1 MFDDLTKEEIEGLLE
16 EYVATATNPKYGGDM
31 DVVNSKFPEFKGVDK
46 GLLEEYLATAENPEY
61 GGDMDI
67 INSKFPEFFEKK
79 EKNLAD
85 IQPGDVTTAE
95 STTSD
100 GLDDYVPL
108 SFEDLEGLAPSTM
121 QVQQDATS
129 TELAEKVQI
138 SIDESTLAKEQALKK
153 DEEKEIVKEKY
164 AKDLQVWSKEALKQ
178 DQEFSWEAGSKP
190 STVTATPESITVAS
204 DPTVKVETSQ
214 EVEERHRVNRIEQRK
229 SLSIELQEDLAK
241 MEADEENQL
250 NIFEKRLNQ
259 IDLTNE
265 TEETIVPALNY
276 LFQDYGFTF
285 EETSISPNAIKITA
299 PGVDRDGNKIER
311 VIDFAEWTQYID
323 PSGFWSKRHQE
334 MGGREDHETEIADFI
349 RENRDIAFRV
359 DENKQKVVNKE
370 QLDQVTKDFNIEANE
385 YMQAVKE
392 LNSEAKPLLEQY
404 ETLSPQIQEYE
415 KQLEILK
422 TAQKKLKTKGEE
434 YDRMAEGGVTN
445 EEQLNQ
451 AAKDYNKE
459 ANAYRQAAKK
469 FDQKYKPVLE
479 QYNTLLPQIQENRKK
494 LKGLDDTHNN
504 LKTKG
509 KEYDTMVGEYAMMRA
524 EGGGAWRQFKDMA
537 KSGVGKLLGFGAEL
551 ILTTGAY
558 AYSSP
563 LLANMSSAE
572 REKFIKELKY
582 GKDDKSINPYSKTAT
597 KLARNTDEGLV
608 EFMEDIVFKAVGRA
622 STEEYLQDGQQA
634 DLFSGKGLLNVAF
647 GVTEF
652 LTAAPGGIVGI
663 IALSAQYT
671 NQEMRDNPAF
681 DDVPEW
687 ERGAVSL
694 TIGTAVGVLERL
706 GFKNVLKSNPGL
718 VAYFTRNALRR
729 NPGTMKTFN
738 EYVEQEVNSL
748 IKKGALRMLA
758 GGAAEFETGGLQE
771 IADISLK
778 KVYNLIKEGELFET
792 PEDLLAA
799 GAQVLHGATAE
810 AMGGHM
816 LAAPQA
822 FSYALGTNEI
832 SEIDDNT
839 FRMLEEMSKDSKY
852 LDLVT
857 SKLEQQVVNQEITKA
872 DMDKILTDYNRMNGA
887 MQKMPEGINTKN
899 KKQLLSLF
907 MEHQTLKSKMEK
919 TDDVFNK
926 KNKEELEKI
935 ENRIDG
941 VLEANEVEASAQE
954 VLETK
959 PGETQVFYAEKLED
973 VPEEFRGR
981 ANKVED
987 DANEITFREKLFG
1000 LPIGKKKG
1008 AKIGEYYTYTLD
1020 GAEIKEVAKKK
1031 EAKEKIAQKEKE
1043 KARTPIATETYE
1055 SMEEVPSEIKDAAII
1070 IRDKDGKVEVEYK
1083 DTEGNAKV
1091 ETFDSK
1097 ENIPEEIIDA
1107 DAVITEMEDGSL
1119 SVDYKEDE
1127 VSIESPDI
1135 TETFDSKEAIP
1146 QAIIDVVGEENIV
1159 EEDGKFT
1166 VTYKETDVL
1175 GATLEA
1181 KKKEAEPVATE
1192 DVDLETQ
1199 KAEIEERREEKL
1211 KDNEYK
1217 IVEEVHEVEFTSPDD
1232 NIHTAKVL
1240 FNKDGSG
1247 KLIQFDENGERI
1259 GETKINKR
1267 LREVEKDNVAKI
1279 VNLVAG
1285 ADAKVISSRKTSNEK
1300 GSVENKINA
1309 KYDAEL
1315 DALDKK
1321 KKAKKKEA
1329 PVQEEADIEAQKAK
1343 IEKRLNKQKET
1354 LTSKD
1359 SNVKHHAFNNI
1370 GEEYEEGMNVTVRNF
1385 KDNSSSE
1392 VTGVEV
1398 ITQVYSS
1405 AEIDKD
1411 GVQTKPAEV
1420 EVTRFN
1426 SIEDANKYIKEEYDK
1441 QVGLIKKTEKELAA
1455 LEKKSKK
1462 KEDPQFQLETQ
1473 KQTEGKK
1480 KELVESAIKQME
1492 EVLPE
1497 TAQTVEAPEAK
1508 KVIPIVIKKNTKL
1521 AKKLKKVGLGFLV
1534 GKKINLVMADQL
1546 KVSDDYMGGPFFPL
1560 INSLFGKVAWASMN
1574 NTAGG
1579 SIINGAI
1586 DADYSVVF
1594 NMSPTAV
1601 FSNKAFRQEIL
1612 KNLSPQ
1618 KQKQL
1623 YNLIQNSDKFKATKK
1638 SKYILEKSKNL
1649 EEMFALMD
1657 SKDKKVKFNVE
1668 DKIKFFNNLVP
1679 TQGVQAT
1686 SDVFAFMQK
1695 NGLNM
1700 EQILPNVQEQFAKD
1714 LPMGALTTILEVRVN
1729 ETKTYDSKSKI
1740 PKEIK
1745 DDPGTTIVKTND
1757 NKYEVTYGRRINQV
1771 VAEINEDVSS
1781 GRITEK
1787 EGKKRIQEARKNAL
1801 ITKEQQKAEGLKP
1814 HPNYAVYIR
1823 GRAVALLKET
1833 VPFWDVLA
1841 SYKEIIDKKIAG
1853 QITDRDSYS
1862 VTYKGKDAKAL
1873 VKVKDDGSRE
1883 IEVRV
1888 NSKKVKGFSIP
1899 SENNI
1904 AIETYIKK
1912 NIGPIKG
1919 LTKGKKISAKAAETG
1934 AYSSGMV
1941 GASRVETAVAPAKDA
1956 YQRFVEKISKAFPGV
1971 EVVASQKEFDAL
1983 VADIN
1988 NKQRLVNG
1996 QVLTT
2001 KNQNIY
2007 GAVYEGKLYLN
2018 PALRNYNTPV
2028 HEFGHIWLNTAKAMK
2043 SELYNKGIDL
2053 IKKDSTYVDQVK
2065 ANEDYKRVIK
2075 RMREA
2080 GVSQAD
2086 IDQYI
2091 NEEALATAIGDKGE
2105 SFATAAIERNFKAW
2119 LTDLF
2124 NFVKK
2129 LTGISKLTAT
2139 EVQNLNLDEFLQGV
2153 VVDIMSEN
2161 PLFKKAELSNFS
2173 NQLQLMA
2180 SDGTN
2185 FTIGQIVKIGRQ
2197 EGFSDSAIKNYL
2209 KSKGHKVAKINDAMA
2224 IKVDM
2229 FTQVPD
2235 MFNTVFEGRPEG
2247 LKFFNNIRN
2256 KINNWTRTRW
2266 GKGKS
2271 FSEFRAKAM
2280 EILMESDVFKAQ
2292 SKTNQEKLIMGMDSF
2307 IGRKSAKD
2315 AAAPIQSIKNTVE
2328 LLKKSDW
2335 ENNIPKAQKSLRL
2348 ATKPITATKMHKEK
2362 GTKIHKLINNL
2373 NKKNYQESIKKID
2386 DLLTEIISDDKQITV
2401 KTNADLR
2408 KLKDKMTSYYKMLD
2422 YAKVK
2427 GETSKVIKE
2436 IKTVAQ
2442 ALTRNIGKENK
2453 DIIAKILSAS
2463 KSMNTD
2469 NAGVAIP
2476 EIVEALNELYFKLK
2490 TQNQTTAQL
2499 ARAVKSLKEQVQ
2511 RRKEQAKNL
2520 AEIKTKLT
2528 KEIKEA
2534 IILLRDLD
2542 VKDYRYSAVQRILG
2556 KVNNAN
2562 INNIAAVSAQVAN
2575 IFSGITESHRKKK
2588 LVQIKKFIKEHAK
2601 TKRDSSGKIKAKKA
2615 VGAFGQEFF
2624 AAFDKFLALVEKN
2637 KETPTAL
2644 YNAINERQTLK
2655 SAYPD
2660 EKGYQDALNRMGES
2674 SDAEQVLTKKHIAEI
2689 DKILKE
2695 EDTSPYVSVVPE
2707 LAIGLN
2713 SMTLDQLNNF
2723 FENDLKQKKIE
2734 FTKYLQEKL
2743 QIEKEARDKLQEQA
2757 IKQTAQEVPDMFSEN
2772 QAEVDGVTEMYKV
2785 LKTDNEIGLEGK
2797 KIQGIKKAIKK
2808 IKENINT
2815 TTMFG
2820 GVQLLGTLST
2830 ICNNLDNL
2838 PNGRDFFT
2846 ENIYKRLNRA
2856 FSRFTKGVQDQKA
2869 VFDQIAQ
2876 SIHEDLDYKEIKK
2889 LIFKTPAL
2897 KITVLT
2903 PKSTSPGQ
2911 QKKIDKI
2918 KAEIK
2923 KLNKKNRKENKQEI
2937 QAKKDEITRMSE
2949 DLAASRKKHN
2959 EVDFKA
2965 DELMRI
2971 YALCKNE
2978 DQRAKLKKQGIT
2990 DDVLAEIEMNLGEDL
3005 TAFVDGI
3012 VEYLSNDYYN
3022 SVNGVYSD
3030 VNNVNLTK
3038 IPNYF
3043 PTKTES
3049 INSALTAI
3057 KLSDSDQFG
3066 AAFSAQFASSLK
3078 ERTDRGG
3085 DVSFFD
3091 SKYKNYTFTSELENH
3106 IGSSERFKAYAHD
3119 VKVINSI
3126 ARNPVVATLLKR
3138 TGLAKLT
3145 NTIINNEINPI
3156 SNSMH
3161 VIIRHM
3167 FSAYVGKQ
3175 IGFKPMQFLKQS
3187 TSAILSFPKYT
3198 NNLSKNL
3205 PREAEIAA
3213 NTVLYSYDQAKVYGQ
3228 PWKWRSIIKEAMEVS
3243 PLFRDR
3249 IESFKGRGG
3258 YAAME
3263 TSINDTEENNR
3274 FWKWVRNAHRLG
3286 AIPTMAG
3293 DIMGVLGYWAVYKR
3307 DLANGMSP
3315 TKALEKFEDY
3325 NKTQQTKRGTELNI
3339 IQIESKSGGIKG
3351 PVFSMLTTFNSTIF
3365 LMSSLVLESV
3375 NNMGK
3380 IIAEP
3385 KTNKGKIKAVRKAIL
3400 SSDGLNFIFAMGLGN
3415 AAFTFMSN
3423 IAKVLYGDDDDYEEV
3438 LERTEDAMMGYNLL
3452 YNIPIIGIAFEE
3464 LGKDEGSYITPTEG
3478 VNPVHAMVKE
3488 WIKASSQLEDDEL
3501 SSAYREILFEYGTG
3515 INLDFFKGVMDYVN
3529 DENPEQRGYKVAGV
3543 SNWYRPRN

>member
-1 MFDDLTKEEIEGLLE
+1 MNEEILRDLYNLYIKKELLNEKETFFSDFKNATPEEVSELYKLAAKKNILNKNETPFSLYEDAWGL
-16 EYVATATNPKYGGDM
+16 
-31 DVVNSKFPEFKGVDK
+31 SQ
-46 GLLEEYLATAENPEY
+46 
-61 GGDMDI
+61 
-67 INSKFPEFFEKK
+67 

-85 IQPGDVTTAE
+85 VQPGDITTAE
-95 STTSD
+95 TYGGSIQDFAESEEVI
-100 GLDDYVPL
+100 LPQE
-108 SFEDLEGLAPSTM
+108 EDPGILA
-121 QVQQDATS
+121 QIDQDNTVR
-129 TELAEKVQI
+129 EKKENQERQI
-138 SIDESTLAKEQALKK
+138 AKQE
-153 DEEKEIVKEKY
+153 Y
-164 AKDLQVWSKEALKQ
+164 AKDLKQWSEKALKQ
-178 DQEFSWEAGSKP
+178 DQEFSWDAGAQP
-190 STVTATPESITVAS
+190 TTLAATEEVQTIAS
-204 DPTVKVETSQ
+204 DPTVKVDTRHES
-214 EVEERHRVNRIEQRK
+214 EERQKSGLLEQRE
-229 SLSIELQEDLAK
+229 SLSVGLQEDLAE

-250 NIFEKRLNQ
+250 NVFEKKLKQ

-299 PGVDRDGNKIER
+299 PGVDRDGNKKER
-311 VIDFAEWTQYID
+311 VIDFAEWSQYID
-323 PSGFWSKRHQE
+323 PSGFFSKRQQE
-334 MGGREDHETEIADFI
+334 MSGREDHETEIANFI
-349 RENRDIAFRV
+349 RENRDINFRV
-359 DENKQKVVNKE
+359 DENKQKVINEE
-370 QLDQVTKDFNIEANE
+370 QLNKVTKDFNVEANGYLQE
-385 YMQAVKE
+385 TKR
-392 LNSEAKPLLEQY
+392 LNQESEA
-404 ETLSPQIQEYE
+404 I
-415 KQLEILK
+415 KQLI
-422 TAQKKLKTKGEE
+422 EE
-434 YDRMAEGGVTN
+434 SAGKYTEGSP
-445 EEQLNQ
+445 EEQKILSRIRQ
-451 AAKDYNKE
+451 YQKE
-459 ANAYRQAAKK
+459 VGSLVA
-469 FDQKYKPVLE
+469 LE
-479 QYNTLLPQIQENRKK
+479 
-494 LKGLDDTHNN
+494 DN

-509 KEYDTMVGEYAMMRA
+509 KEYDIMVGEYAMMRA
-524 EGGGAWRQFKDMA
+524 EGGGAYRQFKDQI
-537 KSGVGKLLGFGAEL
+537 KSGVGKILGFGL
-551 ILTTGAY
+551 DVGLTGFGYTYGLDDEA
-558 AYSSP
+558 
-563 LLANMSSAE
+563 M
-572 REKFIKELKY
+572 KEMKY
-582 GKDDKSINPYSKTAT
+582 GKDDKSVNPFSKLAT
-597 KLARNTDEGLV
+597 KMARDTDEGAV
-608 EFMEDIVFKAVGRA
+608 EYMEDLLFKAVGRA
-622 STEEYLQDGQQA
+622 STKEYLQDVQQA
-634 DLFSGKGLLNVAF
+634 DLFSAKGLLNVAF

-652 LTAAPGGIVGI
+652 LTAAPAGLPGI

-671 NQEMRDNPAF
+671 SQEMRDNPLF

-687 ERGAVSL
+687 ERGAVAL
-694 TIGTAVGVLERL
+694 TIGTAVGVLENI
-706 GFKNVLKSNPGL
+706 GFKNVLKSNPGIMNTIITK
-718 VAYFTRNALRR
+718 VLRR
-729 NPGTMKTFN
+729 NPATMKTFS
-738 EYVEQEVNSL
+738 EYVEQDVKSL
-748 IKKGALRMLA
+748 IKKGALTIGA
-758 GGAAEFETGGLQE
+758 GGAAEFETGAFQE
-771 IADISLK
+771 AADIGLK
-778 KVYNLIKEGELFET
+778 EIYNHMKEAELFET
-792 PEDLLAA
+792 PEGFTETAI
-799 GAQVLHGATAE
+799 QVFEGATAE
-810 AMGGHM
+810 AMGGKM
-816 LAAPQA
+816 MAAPKA

-832 SEIDDNT
+832 SEIDNNT
-839 FRMLEEMSKDSKY
+839 FQMLEEMSKDSKY

-857 SKLEQQVVNQEITKA
+857 SKLGQQVVNQEITKA

-907 MEHQTLKSKMEK
+907 MEHQTLKNKMEK

-926 KNKEELEKI
+926 KNKEELAKI
-935 ENRIDG
+935 EDRIDG
-941 VLEANEVEASAQE
+941 VLEANEVETSAQE

-959 PGETQVFYAEKLED
+959 AGETQVFYAEKLED

-987 DANEITFREKLFG
+987 DTNEITFREKLFG
-1000 LPIGKKKG
+1000 LPIGKNKG

-1043 KARTPIATETYE
+1043 KARTPIATETYK
-1055 SMEEVPSEIKDAAII
+1055 SMEAVPSEIKDAAVV
-1070 IRDKDGKVEVEYK
+1070 IRDKEGKVEVEYK
-1083 DTEGNAKV
+1083 DAEGNAKV

-1097 ENIPEEIIDA
+1097 ENIPQEIIDA
-1107 DAVITEMEDGSL
+1107 DAVITEMEDKSI

-1146 QAIIDVVGEENIV
+1146 QTIIDVVGEENII

-1181 KKKEAEPVATE
+1181 KKKEAPVQEAATPQFMMKTDQRGAVE
-1192 DVDLETQ
+1192 SAMGQIKELMHTQSGAEGMYKSAYKVPVMKDGNTITMPDGNLSFEIKNENANIIGKVKGVDFGKSPMSEKRGEVFILESKNKRQGYGKDIMLEALYLMRMNDVELVKFTQPSKEGSPFNDALEKQGYIT
-1199 KAEIEERREEKL
+1199 KVTKL
-1211 KDNEYK
+1211 EGSPTTEYK
-1217 IVEEVHEVEFTSPDD
+1217 INDKVVEEKFEE
-1232 NIHTAKVL
+1232 
-1240 FNKDGSG
+1240 
-1247 KLIQFDENGERI
+1247 
-1259 GETKINKR
+1259 KINQ
-1267 LREVEKDNVAKI
+1267 I
-1279 VNLVAG
+1279 TP
-1285 ADAKVISSRKTSNEK
+1285 DA
-1300 GSVENKINA
+1300 
-1309 KYDAEL
+1309 
-1315 DALDKK
+1315 
-1321 KKAKKKEA
+1321 
-1329 PVQEEADIEAQKAK
+1329 
-1343 IEKRLNKQKET
+1343 
-1354 LTSKD
+1354 
-1359 SNVKHHAFNNI
+1359 
-1370 GEEYEEGMNVTVRNF
+1370 
-1385 KDNSSSE
+1385 
-1392 VTGVEV
+1392 
-1398 ITQVYSS
+1398 
-1405 AEIDKD
+1405 
-1411 GVQTKPAEV
+1411 
-1420 EVTRFN
+1420 
-1426 SIEDANKYIKEEYDK
+1426 
-1441 QVGLIKKTEKELAA
+1441 
-1455 LEKKSKK
+1455 
-1462 KEDPQFQLETQ
+1462 QFQLETK

-1480 KELVESAIKQME
+1480 QELKEQALQQME

-1497 TAQTVEAPEAK
+1497 TAETVEAPEAK

-1521 AKKLKKVGLGFLV
+1521 AKKVKKVGLSFLI

-1574 NTAGG
+1574 NTAAG

-1586 DADYSVVF
+1586 GADYSVVF

-1638 SKYILEKSKNL
+1638 SKYVLEKSKNL

-1657 SKDKKVKFNVE
+1657 SKDKKVKFSVE

-1757 NKYEVTYGRRINQV
+1757 NKYEVTYGRRINEV

-1781 GRITEK
+1781 GRITKK
-1787 EGKKRIQEARKNAL
+1787 EGNKRIQEARKNAL
-1801 ITKEQQKAEGLKP
+1801 ITKEQQKEEGLKP

-1873 VKVKDDGSRE
+1873 VEVKDDGSRE

-1888 NSKKVKGFSIP
+1888 GTKKIAEFSIP
-1899 SENNI
+1899 KENNI

-1971 EVVASQKEFDAL
+1971 EVFTSQKEFDAL

-2043 SELYNKGIDL
+2043 PELYNKGIDL

-2065 ANEDYKRVIK
+2065 ANKDYDRVIK
-2075 RMREA
+2075 RMRES
-2080 GVSQAD
+2080 GVSEAD
-2086 IDQYI
+2086 INQYI

-2105 SFATAAIERNFKAW
+2105 SFATAAQQRNFKAW

-2129 LTGISKLTAT
+2129 LTGISKLTAN
-2139 EVQNLNLDEFLQGV
+2139 EVQNLNLDEFLQAV

-2173 NQLQLMA
+2173 NQLQLMS

-2185 FTIGQIVKIGRQ
+2185 FTMGQIIKIGRQ
-2197 EGFSDSAIKNYL
+2197 EGFSDSAIKSYL
-2209 KSKGHKVAKINDAMA
+2209 KSQGYKAAKINESMA

-2247 LKFFNNIRN
+2247 LKFFNEIRK
-2256 KINNWTRTRW
+2256 KIDSWTRTRW

-2271 FSEFRAKAM
+2271 FSEFRTKAM

-2292 SKTNQEKLIMGMDSF
+2292 SKTNQDKLIVGMDSF

-2373 NKKNYQESIKKID
+2373 NKKNYQENIKKID

-2408 KLKDKMTSYYKMLD
+2408 KLRDKMTSYYKMLD

-2499 ARAVKSLKEQVQ
+2499 ARAVKSLKEQVET
-2511 RRKEQAKNL
+2511 RKKQAKNL
-2520 AEIKTKLT
+2520 NEIKRKITDQ
-2528 KEIKEA
+2528 IKEA
-2534 IILLRDLD
+2534 ILLLRDLD
-2542 VKDYRYSAVQRILG
+2542 VKDYRYSAVQRILS
-2556 KVNNAN
+2556 KVNKAN
-2562 INNIAAVSAQVAN
+2562 INNIATVSEQVAN

-2624 AAFDKFLALVEKN
+2624 AAFDKFLKLVEKN
-2637 KETPTAL
+2637 KETPLAL
-2644 YNAINERQTLK
+2644 YNAINEREALK
-2655 SAYPD
+2655 SAFPD
-2660 EKGYQDALNRMGES
+2660 EKGYQDALKRMGES
-2674 SDAEQVLTKKHIAEI
+2674 SDAEKVLIKKHIAEI

-2713 SMTLDQLNNF
+2713 SMTLGQLNNF
-2723 FENDLKQKKIE
+2723 FENDLKQKKIA

-2743 QIEKEARDKLQEQA
+2743 QIEKEARDKINETA
-2757 IKQTAQEVPDMFSEN
+2757 IKQIAQDVPDMFSEN

-2797 KIQGIKKAIKK
+2797 KIKGTKKAIKK

-2876 SIHEDLDYKEIKK
+2876 SIHEDLNYKEIKK
-2889 LIFKTPAL
+2889 LIFKTPDL

-2903 PKSTSPGQ
+2903 PKPTSPGQ

-2937 QAKKDEITRMSE
+2937 QAKKDEITRMLE
-2949 DLAASRKKHN
+2949 DLAASRKKH

-2990 DDVLAEIEMNLGEDL
+2990 DDVLEQIEINLGEDL

-3030 VNNVNLTK
+3030 VNNVNLIK

-3049 INSALTAI
+3049 LNSALTAI
-3057 KLSDSDQFG
+3057 SLSNSDQFG

-3078 ERTDRGG
+3078 ERTDRGS

-3091 SKYKNYTFTSELENH
+3091 YKNENYTFTSELENH

-3138 TGLAKLT
+3138 TGLAQLT

-3156 SNSMH
+3156 SNSMN
-3161 VIIRHM
+3161 VLVRHM
-3167 FSAYVGKQ
+3167 FSAFVGKQ
-3175 IGFKPMQFLKQS
+3175 IGFKPIQFLKQS
-3187 TSAILSFPKYT
+3187 TSGILSFPKYT
-3198 NNLSKNL
+3198 NNMTKNL

-3228 PWKWRSIIKEAMEVS
+3228 PWKWKAIIKEAMKVS

-3249 IESFKGRGG
+3249 VESFKGRGG

-3274 FWKWVRNAHRLG
+3274 FSKWVRKFHRLG

-3339 IQIESKSGGIKG
+3339 IQIKAKQSAIYS
-3351 PVFSMLTTFNSTIF
+3351 VLTTFNSTIF

-3380 IIAEP
+3380 IIVEP
-3385 KTNKGKIKAVRKAIL
+3385 KTKTGKIKAVRKAIL

-3415 AAFTFMSN
+3415 AAFAYMSN

-3438 LERTEDAMMGYNLL
+3438 LERTQDAMLGFNLL
-3452 YNIPIIGIAFEE
+3452 YSMPIIGVAAE
-3464 LGKDEGSYITPTEG
+3464 LAGQDEGSYLTPTEG
-3478 VNPVHAMVKE
+3478 VNPLYQFAKDYKK
-3488 WIKASSQLEDDEL
+3488 ISKLEDDEFG
-3501 SSAYREILFEYGTG
+3501 SAFRELLFEYGTG
-3515 INLDFFKGVMDYVN
+3515 INLDFLKGVMDYVN
-3529 DENPEQRGYKVAGV
+3529 DENPEQRAYKVAGI
-3543 SNWYRPRN
+3543 SNWFQPRN

>member
-1 MFDDLTKEEIEGLLE
+1 MDEQAFQDLYKAFTSTGYNGSPADFTTLMSTNTEAFKDGYKKFTSTGYNGNEDDFAELIG
-16 EYVATATNPKYGGDM
+16 VTNPM
-31 DVVNSKFPEFKGVDK
+31 
-46 GLLEEYLATAENPEY
+46 
-61 GGDMDI
+61 
-67 INSKFPEFFEKK
+67 K
-79 EKNLAD
+79 ENLAD
-85 IQPGDVTTAE
+85 IQPGDVATAE
-95 STTSD
+95 TYGGSLGD
-100 GLDDYVPL
+100 
-108 SFEDLEGLAPSTM
+108 F
-121 QVQQDATS
+121 
-129 TELAEKVQI
+129 AESEEVI
-138 SIDESTLAKEQALKK
+138 PPK
-153 DEEKEIVKEKY
+153 DEEPGVLSQIDQDNTEREKKENQEKQRVKQEY
-164 AKDLQVWSKEALKQ
+164 GKDLKQWSKKALKQ

-204 DPTVKVETSQ
+204 DPTVKLETNE

-229 SLSIELQEDLAK
+229 TLSAGLQEYYK
-241 MEADEENQL
+241 EIEADEENQL
-250 NIFEKRLNQ
+250 NVFEKKLKQ

-285 EETSISPNAIKITA
+285 EEAIDSPNAIKITA

-311 VIDFAEWTQYID
+311 VIDFAEWSQYVD

-334 MGGREDHETEIADFI
+334 ISGRGDHEKEIADFI
-349 RENRDIAFRV
+349 KENRDISFRV
-359 DENKQKVVNKE
+359 DENKQKVVNEE
-370 QLDQVTKDFNIEANE
+370 QLKQVTKDFNIEANGYLQE
-385 YMQAVKE
+385 TKRLTQE
-392 LNSEAKPLLEQY
+392 SEAINQLLEESAGKY
-404 ETLSPQIQEYE
+404 
-415 KQLEILK
+415 
-422 TAQKKLKTKGEE
+422 
-434 YDRMAEGGVTN
+434 AEGSPEHKN
-445 EEQLNQ
+445 ILSRIRQY
-451 AAKDYNKE
+451 KKE
-459 ANAYRQAAKK
+459 
-469 FDQKYKPVLE
+469 VESLVILE
-479 QYNTLLPQIQENRKK
+479 K
-494 LKGLDDTHNN
+494 N
-504 LKTKG
+504 LKSKG

-537 KSGVGKLLGFGAEL
+537 KSGVGKLLGFGAEV
-551 ILTTGAY
+551 ILTTG

-563 LLANMSSAE
+563 LLAGMSSAE
-572 REKFIKELKY
+572 REKFIKEMKY
-582 GKDDKSINPYSKTAT
+582 GKDDKSINPFS
-597 KLARNTDEGLV
+597 KLATQGARDTDEGLV
-608 EFMEDIVFKAVGRA
+608 EKVEDIVFKAVGRA
-622 STEEYLQDGQQA
+622 STKEYLQDVQQA
-634 DLFSGKGLLNVAF
+634 DLFSAKGLLNVAF

-652 LTAAPGGIVGI
+652 LTAAPAGMVGI

-687 ERGAVSL
+687 ERGGVSL
-694 TIGTAVGVLERL
+694 LIGTAVGGLEKF
-706 GFKNVLKSNPGL
+706 GFQNVLKSNPGL
-718 VAYFTRNALRR
+718 VATITTRVLRR
-729 NPGTMKTFN
+729 NPATMKTFN

-748 IKKGALRMLA
+748 MKKGALRLVA

-771 IADISLK
+771 AADIGLK
-778 KVYNLIKEGELFET
+778 QVYNWMKEGDLFEN
-792 PEDLLAA
+792 PESLLEA
-799 GAQVLHGATAE
+799 GAQVLHGAAAE
-810 AMGGHM
+810 AMGGGM
-816 LAAPQA
+816 MTAPKV

-832 SEIDDNT
+832 SEIDNNT
-839 FRMLEEMSKDSKY
+839 FKMLEEMSKDSKY

-907 MEHQTLKSKMEK
+907 MEHQTLKNKMEN

-926 KNKEELEKI
+926 KNKEELAKI

-941 VLEANEVEASAQE
+941 VLEANEVETSAQE

-959 PGETQVFYAEKLED
+959 AGETQVFYAEKLED
-973 VPEEFRGR
+973 VPEEFRDR

-987 DANEITFREKLFG
+987 DANEITFRKKVFG

-1020 GAEIKEVAKKK
+1020 GVEIQEVAKKK
-1031 EAKEKIAQKEKE
+1031 EVKEKIAQKEKE

-1083 DTEGNAKV
+1083 DTEGNAKI

-1107 DAVITEMEDGSL
+1107 DAVITEMEDKSI

-1135 TETFDSKEAIP
+1135 TETFDSKEVIP

-1181 KKKEAEPVATE
+1181 KKKEAKAEPATTE
-1192 DVDLETQ
+1192 DIEAE
-1199 KAEIEERREEKL
+1199 KAEIEERRQAELDKKVNDRFTRVQDQKNNLE
-1211 KDNEYK
+1211 DNQEAPLEIGTPYNEGMK
-1217 IVEEVHEVEFTSPDD
+1217 VSAEFVDKRSDTS
-1232 NIHTAKVL
+1232 
-1240 FNKDGSG
+1240 KDGYEVITRVI
-1247 KLIQFDENGERI
+1247 KPQ
-1259 GETKINKR
+1259 INTDGVMTQAGTV
-1267 LREVEKDNVAKI
+1267 EVTMYDSKEAAEKDIALEKE
-1279 VNLVAG
+1279 
-1285 ADAKVISSRKTSNEK
+1285 KSKKRRSKKTSE
-1300 GSVENKINA
+1300 INA
-1309 KYDAEL
+1309 KYDAEVA
-1315 DALDKK
+1315 ALDKK

-1329 PVQEEADIEAQKAK
+1329 PVQEEVAEEFENIADDDTRTFSVDSIDEIPEQYRDRAEQASRKEVK
-1343 IEKRLNKQKET
+1343 TRKTFFGIPIGKET
-1354 LTSKD
+1354 TTVTENFTFTLTGK
-1359 SNVKHHAFNNI
+1359 
-1370 GEEYEEGMNVTVRNF
+1370 E
-1385 KDNSSSE
+1385 
-1392 VTGVEV
+1392 
-1398 ITQVYSS
+1398 
-1405 AEIDKD
+1405 
-1411 GVQTKPAEV
+1411 
-1420 EVTRFN
+1420 
-1426 SIEDANKYIKEEYDK
+1426 IKE
-1441 QVGLIKKTEKELAA
+1441 QQA
-1455 LEKKSKK
+1455 LEKKKAAT
-1462 KEDPQFQLETQ
+1462 QFQLETQ

-1480 KELVESAIKQME
+1480 QELKEQALQQME

-1497 TAQTVEAPEAK
+1497 TADVVENVEKADATNVEIEENAEA
-1508 KVIPIVIKKNTKL
+1508 VERTGIKRF
-1521 AKKLKKVGLGFLV
+1521 KLKDIV
-1534 GKKINLVMADQL
+1534 GKALNLLMADKLKIQL
-1546 KVSDDYMGGPFFPL
+1546 KDPSKPYNEKTNPYVKMGGPFFPL
-1560 INSLFGKVAWASMN
+1560 MEKLFGKVGWASIDDAAATKIIIGAMQGDLSAVYN
-1574 NTAGG
+1574 MGDGG
-1579 SIINGAI
+1579 IDSNIEIAKTLNDKIPKERRAEFFQLI
-1586 DADYSVVF
+1586 KDRVLSSKDADVKKAHKHFKDANTIMEAF
-1594 NMSPTAV
+1594 NSLTSPESKEGVKVRAAV
-1601 FSNKAFRQEIL
+1601 ARLI
-1612 KNLSPQ
+1612 SPESLDTVT
-1618 KQKQL
+1618 KIELHKK
-1623 YNLIQNSDKFKATKK
+1623 LIDLGIS
-1638 SKYILEKSKNL
+1638 LETLRDEN
-1649 EEMFALMD
+1649 A
-1657 SKDKKVKFNVE
+1657 
-1668 DKIKFFNNLVP
+1668 
-1679 TQGVQAT
+1679 
-1686 SDVFAFMQK
+1686 
-1695 NGLNM
+1695 
-1700 EQILPNVQEQFAKD
+1700 EQFAKD
-1714 LPMGALTTILEVRVN
+1714 LPMGVLTMIIEVRDENGVPVRDR
-1729 ETKTYDSKSKI
+1729 KKSLDKQLA
-1740 PKEIK
+1740 
-1745 DDPGTTIVKTND
+1745 D
-1757 NKYEVTYGRRINQV
+1757 
-1771 VAEINEDVSS
+1771 
-1781 GRITEK
+1781 
-1787 EGKKRIQEARKNAL
+1787 KK
-1801 ITKEQQKAEGLKP
+1801 ITKKQYDAKIKEVIASAKMSLKQQKAEGIP
-1814 HPNYAVYIR
+1814 DHPNYPVYIR
-1823 GRAVALLKET
+1823 GEAIAVMEETAQFFKLIKKYSEQGEKRLAGLEKKKGTGAKKKATALEKRIYSKLQEAKKLFASSTKTNNKKEE
-1833 VPFWDVLA
+1833 A
-1841 SYKEIIDKKIAG
+1841 KEIIKTLLKGDVKKLDADIKAETISQLKEMLKTNDKAIF
-1853 QITDRDSYS
+1853 
-1862 VTYKGKDAKAL
+1862 KGKMGIVETPFAAMRKYTQ
-1873 VKVKDDGSRE
+1873 KE
-1883 IEVRV
+1883 IE
-1888 NSKKVKGFSIP
+1888 
-1899 SENNI
+1899 
-1904 AIETYIKK
+1904 
-1912 NIGPIKG
+1912 
-1919 LTKGKKISAKAAETG
+1919 SAATT
-1934 AYSSGMV
+1934 SGMTT
-1941 GASRVETAVAPAKDA
+1941 STTSYTIKENLKDA
-1956 YQRFVEKISKAFPGV
+1956 YERFVEKISKAFPGV
-1971 EVVASQKEFDAL
+1971 EVLTSQKEFDAL
-1983 VADIN
+1983 LKDLNA
-1988 NKQRLVNG
+1988 KALS
-1996 QVLTT
+1996 T

-2043 SELYNKGIDL
+2043 PELYNKGIDL

-2065 ANEDYKRVIK
+2065 ANKDYDRVIK
-2075 RMREA
+2075 RMRES
-2080 GVSQAD
+2080 GVSEAD
-2086 IDQYI
+2086 INQYI

-2129 LTGISKLTAT
+2129 LTGISKLTAN
-2139 EVQNLNLDEFLQGV
+2139 EVQNLNLDEFLQAV

-2408 KLKDKMTSYYKMLD
+2408 KLRDKMTSYYKMLD

-2534 IILLRDLD
+2534 ILLLRDLD

-2588 LVQIKKFIKEHAK
+2588 LVQIKKFITEHAK

-2624 AAFDKFLALVEKN
+2624 AAFDKFLKLVEKN
-2637 KETPTAL
+2637 KETPLAL
-2644 YNAINERQTLK
+2644 YNAINEREALK
-2655 SAYPD
+2655 SAFPD
-2660 EKGYQDALNRMGES
+2660 EKGYQDALKRMGES
-2674 SDAEQVLTKKHIAEI
+2674 SDAEKVLIKKHIAEI

-2713 SMTLDQLNNF
+2713 SMTLGQLNNF
-2723 FENDLKQKKIE
+2723 FENDLKQKKIA

-2743 QIEKEARDKLQEQA
+2743 QIEKEARDKINETA
-2757 IKQTAQEVPDMFSEN
+2757 IKQIAQDVPDMFSEN

-2797 KIQGIKKAIKK
+2797 KIKGIKKAIKK

-2876 SIHEDLDYKEIKK
+2876 SIHEDLNYKEIKK
-2889 LIFKTPAL
+2889 LIFKTPDL

-2903 PKSTSPGQ
+2903 PKPTSPGQ

-2949 DLAASRKKHN
+2949 DLAASRKKH

-2990 DDVLAEIEMNLGEDL
+2990 DDVLEQIEINLGEDL

-3049 INSALTAI
+3049 LNSALTAI
-3057 KLSDSDQFG
+3057 SLSDSDQFG

-3078 ERTDRGG
+3078 ERTDRGS

-3091 SKYKNYTFTSELENH
+3091 YKNENYTFTSELENH

-3156 SNSMH
+3156 SNSMN
-3161 VIIRHM
+3161 VITRHI
-3167 FSAYVGKQ
+3167 FSAFVGKQ
-3175 IGFKPMQFLKQS
+3175 IGFKPMQFFKQS
-3187 TSAILSFPKYT
+3187 TSGILSFPKYT

-3213 NTVLYSYDQAKVYGQ
+3213 NTVLFAYDQAKVYGQ
-3228 PWKWRSIIKEAMEVS
+3228 PWKWWSIIKEAKKVS
-3243 PLFRDR
+3243 PVFRDR
-3249 IESFKGRGG
+3249 FESFKGRGG

-3263 TSINDTEENNR
+3263 TSINDAEESHK
-3274 FWKWVRNAHRLG
+3274 FLKVFRNIQKVG

-3307 DLANGMSP
+3307 DLENGMSP
-3315 TKALEKFEDY
+3315 VKALEKFEDY

-3339 IQIESKSGGIKG
+3339 MQIESKSGGTKG
-3351 PVFSMLTTFNSTIF
+3351 FVFSALTTFNSTIF

-3380 IIAEP
+3380 IIVEP
-3385 KTNKGKIKAVRKAIL
+3385 KTKTGKIKAIRKAIL
-3400 SSDGLNFIFAMGLGN
+3400 SPDGLNFIFAMGLGN
-3415 AAFTFMSN
+3415 AAFAYMSN

-3438 LERTEDAMMGYNLL
+3438 LERTEDAMLGFNLL
-3452 YNIPIIGIAFEE
+3452 YSMPL
-3464 LGKDEGSYITPTEG
+3464 LGVAAEYLGQDEGSYLTPTEG
-3478 VNPVHAMVKE
+3478 VNPFYQFAKDLKK
-3488 WIKASSQLEDDEL
+3488 ISKLEEDEFGPAL
-3501 SSAYREILFEYGTG
+3501 NELLFEYGTG

-3543 SNWYRPRN
+3543 SNWYQPRN